1 MDDLPHLLDRLRA
14 ERRADPG
21 AAHCWQDH
29 LQRLAHDLRRVAL
42 ARPEAFAT
50 LATAPAA
57 APGLRPP
64 LGDVD
69 WVEEVLV
76 VLVDGGFDDAAAVA
90 AYRAFVTCVLGHL
103 LLEASLHAGGPDS
116 PDSPGVPG
124 DPAARGRRPVLD
136 RLGASLAED
145 HDADEFDDALEAVLA
160 RMEALRAEH

>member
-1 MDDLPHLLDRLRA
+1 MDDLHHLLDRLRA

-21 AAHCWQDH
+21 AARCWQDH

-42 ARPEAFAT
+42 ARPEAFAA

-116 PDSPGVPG
+116 PGAPG

-145 HDADEFDDALEAVLA
+145 HEADEVDDALEAVLA